1 MQGRGK
7 EEGRGGGGGVGCG
20 VLVLMF
26 QVASCLEII
35 SKRGP
40 SGPRGSCSPFAYIA
54 IIDTNTYGHF
64 TIISKNN
71 VG

>member
-7 EEGRGGGGGVGCG
+7 EGGGGGMGCG

-35 SKRGP
+35 SKRRP
-40 SGPRGSCSPFAYIA
+40 SGPHGSCSPFGYTA

-71 VG
+71 LG

>member
-1 MQGRGK
+1 MQGSGK
-7 EEGRGGGGGVGCG
+7 EGGGGGVGG

-35 SKRGP
+35 SKRRP
-40 SGPRGSCSPFAYIA
+40 SGPHGSCSPFGYTA

-71 VG
+71 LG

>member
-7 EEGRGGGGGVGCG
+7 EEGGGGGGGVGCG

-40 SGPRGSCSPFAYIA
+40 SGPHGSCSPFAYIA
-54 IIDTNTYGHF
+54 IIDPNTYGQF

>member
-1 MQGRGK
+1 M
-7 EEGRGGGGGVGCG
+7 GCG

-40 SGPRGSCSPFAYIA
+40 SGPHGSCSPFAYIA

>member
-1 MQGRGK
+1 M
-7 EEGRGGGGGVGCG
+7 GCG

-35 SKRGP
+35 SKRRP
-40 SGPRGSCSPFAYIA
+40 SGPHGSCSPFAYTG

>member
-1 MQGRGK
+1 MQARGK
-7 EEGRGGGGGVGCG
+7 EGGGGMGCG

-35 SKRGP
+35 SKRRP
-40 SGPRGSCSPFAYIA
+40 SGPHGSCSPFAYTG

>member
-7 EEGRGGGGGVGCG
+7 EEEGGGGGVGCG
-20 VLVLMF
+20 GLGLMF

-40 SGPRGSCSPFAYIA
+40 SGPHGSCSPFAYTA